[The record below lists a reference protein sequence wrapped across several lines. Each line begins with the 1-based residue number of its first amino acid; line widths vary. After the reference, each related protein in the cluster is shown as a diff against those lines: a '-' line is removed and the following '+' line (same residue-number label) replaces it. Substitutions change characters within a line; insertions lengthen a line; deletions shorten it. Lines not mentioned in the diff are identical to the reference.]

1 MFVPKLPTFR
11 QASVA
16 IFMLF
21 SPFLKAED
29 SLYDELN
36 FLEEA
41 SKKVEL
47 YLPGEKKS
55 APTKNLA
62 QQFTDSISTGQAG
75 LLKKPVKTD
84 SYNAKPKEIKRLR
97 FRSR

>member
-1 MFVPKLPTFR
+1 
-11 QASVA
+11 
-16 IFMLF
+16 MLF
-21 SPFLKAED
+21 SPFLNAED

-41 SKKVEL
+41 SKKVEV

-55 APTKNLA
+55 AATKNLA
-62 QQFTDSISTGQAG
+62 EQFTDSISTGQAG
-75 LLKKPVKTD
+75 VLKKTVKSSAYD
-84 SYNAKPKEIKRLR
+84 EKPKKIKRLR